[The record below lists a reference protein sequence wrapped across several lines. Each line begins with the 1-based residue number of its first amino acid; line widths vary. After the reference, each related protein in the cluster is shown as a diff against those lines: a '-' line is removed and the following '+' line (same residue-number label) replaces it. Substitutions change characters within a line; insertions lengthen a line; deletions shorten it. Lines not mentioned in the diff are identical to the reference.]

1 MRNSRPL
8 YRAVLRDAFYR
19 TLKNKRLWPFGFLA
33 GILFSGSAYDLI
45 ARFWNAIV
53 GGSFDSAYQGNLIR
67 LATRDFAALGGFSL
81 ANFHWWFVPAA
92 LTILAILVLVVWLAV
107 VSEGVL
113 LGAFAAEEEHKKNS
127 LGALWR
133 NGLNSFWPLLV
144 INFILALIAA
154 AAVALAA
161 LPLYPAAQNGNN
173 WFVAGAI
180 AAYVILVPAAYI
192 AITAALFTAIE
203 VVRFG
208 EPLRKGFRSARR
220 AIARNWVVIAETSA
234 LVLLIDAA
242 VAVALAIVG
251 AVASVPFFVLFIAA
265 LASRSALFF
274 WLVLGLFIAIITFAI
289 VAAASAVVTFHY
301 AVWTLLYERLKKGDV
316 TAKVTR
322 VYNLFRQ
329 AITHG
334 R

>member
-53 GGSFDSAYQGNLIR
+53 GGGFDSAYQGNLIR
-67 LATRDFAALGGFSL
+67 LATRDFSALGGFSL
-81 ANFHWWFVPAA
+81 VNFHWWFVPAA
-92 LTILAILVLVVWLAV
+92 LTILAVLAFLVWLAV
-107 VSEGVL
+107 VSEGIL
-113 LGAFAAEEEHKKNS
+113 LGSFAAEEEHKKRG

-133 NGLNSFWPLLV
+133 TGLGSFRPLLI
-144 INFILALIAA
+144 INLLLAIVTA

-180 AAYVILVPAAYI
+180 AAYVILVPAAYL

-208 EPLRKGFRSARR
+208 ESLRQGFRSARR
-220 AIARNWVVIAETSA
+220 VIAQNWVIIAETSA

-242 VAVALAIVG
+242 VAVAVAIVG
-251 AVASVPFFVLFIAA
+251 AVVSVPFFVLFIAA

-274 WLVLGLFIAIITFAI
+274 WLILGLFVAIVTGAIIA
-289 VAAASAVVTFHY
+289 VAAAVVTFHY
-301 AVWTLLYERLKKGDV
+301 AVWTLLYERLRKGDV
-316 TAKVTR
+316 TAKVAR
-322 VYNLFRQ
+322 VYNLFRE
-329 AITHG
+329 ALRPG

>member
-8 YRAVLRDAFYR
+8 YRAVLRDAFRR
-19 TLKNKRLWPFGFLA
+19 TIKNKRLWPFGFLA

-45 ARFWNAIV
+45 TRFWNAIV
-53 GGSFDSAYQGNLIR
+53 GGGFDSAYEGNLIR
-67 LATRDFAALGGFSL
+67 LVTRDFSALGGFSL
-81 ANFHWWFVPAA
+81 ANFHWWFAPAA
-92 LTILAILVLVVWLAV
+92 LAILAVIAFIIWLSV
-107 VSEGVL
+107 VSESVL
-113 LGAFAAEEEHKKNS
+113 LGSFAAEEEHKKRG
-127 LGALWR
+127 LDALWR
-133 NGLNSFWPLLV
+133 SGLDSFWPLLLV
-144 INFILALIAA
+144 NILLALATA
-154 AAVALAA
+154 AAVALIS

-180 AAYVILVPAAYI
+180 AAYVILIPAVYL

-208 EPLRKGFRSARR
+208 GSLRKGFASACRV
-220 AIARNWVVIAETSA
+220 IALNWMIIAETSA

-242 VAVALAIVG
+242 VAVALAIAG

-274 WLVLGLFIAIITFAI
+274 WLIIGVFVAIITFAI
-289 VAAASAVVTFHY
+289 LAAASAVVTFHY

-316 TAKVTR
+316 TAKVAR